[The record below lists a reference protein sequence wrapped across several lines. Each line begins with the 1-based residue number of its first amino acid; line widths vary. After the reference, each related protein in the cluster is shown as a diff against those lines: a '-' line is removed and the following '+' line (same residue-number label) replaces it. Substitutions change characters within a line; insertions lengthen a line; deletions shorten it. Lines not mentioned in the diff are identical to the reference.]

1 MMSCCRHFALLW
13 RWSSK
18 AHTVRGAI
26 LVASAAAASLVAQ
39 EPPRFQSGVDLVT
52 VTATVTDRDDRF
64 VSGLSRNDFA
74 IFEDAQRRDILYFAD
89 ESVPVSLGIL
99 LDASGSMSAGKLRL
113 ARESLSRL
121 VAHDLDPTSEW
132 FFARFGFSLVLT
144 QEWTKDRE
152 AIVQALREVHTTGD
166 TALYDAIALAI
177 PLAEDGHFQKKALL
191 LVSDGGE
198 SKSLLSLAEVQKAIG
213 ESDVRVYG
221 IGVDAADGRPG
232 ERLNM
237 KTLQRVADD
246 TGGRTEIVAHSAAI
260 PAATA
265 RIADELRHQYLLSYS
280 TDVPKDGRRHTIR
293 LDVRGRGLKV
303 RARRGFVAN

>member
-1 MMSCCRHFALLW
+1 MA
-13 RWSSK
+13 
-18 AHTVRGAI
+18 
-26 LVASAAAASLVAQ
+26 VAAGIIAEAQ
-39 EPPRFQSGVDLVT
+39 APSTFRTSVDIVT
-52 VTATVTDRDDRF
+52 VTATVTDKNGRF
-64 VSGLSRNDFA
+64 VPGLTRSDFA
-74 IFEDAQRRDILYFAD
+74 VFEDGQRRDIVYFAD
-89 ESVPVSLGIL
+89 ESAPVSLGLL

-113 ARESLSRL
+113 ARESVSRL
-121 VAHDLDPTSEW
+121 VTRDLDSMTEW
-132 FFARFGFSLVLT
+132 FFARFGYSLVMT
-144 QEWTKDRE
+144 QEWTTDRD
-152 AIVQALREVHTTGD
+152 AIVQPLRKIHATGD

-177 PLAEDGHFQKKALL
+177 PLTADGHFQKKALL

-198 SKSLLSLAEVQKAIG
+198 SKSLLSLDEVQKAIG

-221 IGVDAADGRPG
+221 LGVDAADSRPG

-246 TGGRTEIVAHSAAI
+246 TGGSTEVVTSSAAI

-280 TDVPKDGRRHTIR
+280 TDVPKDGRRHAIR
-293 LDVRGRGLKV
+293 VDVRSGLKV

>member
-1 MMSCCRHFALLW
+1 MSL
-13 RWSSK
+13 
-18 AHTVRGAI
+18 VRGA
-26 LVASAAAASLVAQ
+26 VAIAAGVMTVCGVQAQ
-39 EPPRFQSGVDLVT
+39 EPPRFKSGVDVVT
-52 VTATVTDRDDRF
+52 VTATVTDRDGRF
-64 VSGLSRNDFA
+64 AAGLMKSDFA
-74 IFEDAQRRDILYFAD
+74 IFEDGRARDIIYFAD

-99 LDASGSMSAGKLRL
+99 LDASGSMSVGKLGL
-113 ARESLSRL
+113 ARESISRL
-121 VAHDLDPTSEW
+121 VTHDLDPMSEW
-132 FFARFGFSLVLT
+132 FFARFGYSLVMT
-144 QEWTKDRE
+144 QEWTRDRD
-152 AIVQALREVHTTGD
+152 AIVQALREVRATGD

-198 SKSLLSLAEVQKAIG
+198 SKSLLSLDEVQKAIG

-221 IGVDAADGRPG
+221 IGVDATDSRRG

-246 TGGRTEIVAHSAAI
+246 TGGSTEIVANSAAI

-293 LDVRGRGLKV
+293 VDVRGRGLKV